1 MSVCDEASKPDVYE
15 IVVVCRKNGIPV
27 LDERMTVSAIGG
39 DKPLR
44 VALKAARKVKK
55 FKTQISIGS
64 LIGSSKQH

>member
-44 VALKAARKVKK
+44 VALKAARKVQK
-55 FKTQISIGS
+55 FKRAIATSELMES
-64 LIGSSKQH
+64 AK